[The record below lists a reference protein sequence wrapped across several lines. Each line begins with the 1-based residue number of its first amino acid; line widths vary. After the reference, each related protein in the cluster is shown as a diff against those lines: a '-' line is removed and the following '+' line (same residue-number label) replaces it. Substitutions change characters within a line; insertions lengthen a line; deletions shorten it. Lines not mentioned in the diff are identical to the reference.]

1 MSQDVSKP
9 VVSDTRPEW
18 NLPEIKNMRIRRVPF
33 EPRKPH
39 NFESALAKY
48 KEAVE
53 FLVHTSGPIPARALG
68 PALFVGEVQVIESQ
82 KVDENQYR
90 FLAFDFERLRPGAP
104 ISWGW
109 INDPKEERQETKF
122 RYEEGK
128 QEFK

>member
-1 MSQDVSKP
+1 MSLDVSKP
-9 VVSDTRPEW
+9 ITGGTRPKW
-18 NLPEIKNMRIRRVPF
+18 NLPEIQDIRIRRVPF
-33 EPRKPH
+33 ESRKPN

-53 FLVHTSGPIPARALG
+53 FLVHTSGPIPARALS

-82 KVDENQYR
+82 KVDENRYL

-109 INDPKEERQETKF
+109 MNDIKEKRQETKF
-122 RYEEGK
+122 RYEVGK
-128 QEFK
+128 